1 MNYLLRSVLFFLLIA
16 APFGLWAQ
24 QKFGEFTI
32 DLAIKNHRIVIDSA
46 KFDPKGLTYPVGT
59 KDVLLKFIQES
70 FDQLDVQMRSASNSG
85 CTRSGIVDFDEL
97 SRTYTKITAQDTSG
111 AAAAEL
117 YGADFADDITFDFTN
132 YLFEIL
138 GKCFWEGSPIIIN
151 TDNYNALNYMK
162 LSFPL
167 SIRPPVDLG
176 KMLIVWDQRDTLSRN
191 QTKQILK
198 GLDHTLWFK
207 KAILSKIERHY
218 FLLNN
223 ILDYTIGDT
232 SILVLPNKIARVLV
246 STDQPEQVDQIYYNL
261 LPTNLF
267 RRYLKTPKSA
277 LTIGDS
283 LSSRPKFNFD
293 LMKQGGLAQGLLPV
307 FETDIFQW
315 HQLQLNKLSYSLK
328 VDATPSTVFK
338 QQDERAHL
346 EQYIDVI
353 ADKIEGAQ
361 AKDSSNVK
369 VAMPMPNTDG
379 VMGAPGQFNPQ
390 NGMGHQ
396 TPMEPSERKN
406 PGLRRNYL
414 GLGFGYYIQDAFQV
428 NGIYQRLMK
437 NSSTLSAKFGYT
449 FNEQGTVNGG
459 LFVSAN
465 YFQDYV
471 FFNTLKKRMS
481 IQLTA
486 NSLFSGNRVFEG
498 ESYKERRNGGKIL
511 SELEWFK
518 NLNGNQLLSRLSF
531 TAQEVSLSRNLVVD
545 KSSTS
550 ISYLELD
557 VVHNYFKN
565 RAQTSTRLLIEPNF
579 KLGWTSAN
587 GGKTVNMYTISNLQ
601 LRFRQ
606 DLPKGFVLSLAGQSE
621 YDSPK
626 TPFFEQ
632 FALQNSLNRGFK
644 EDAAI
649 GRFNWTLQPEFWT
662 PVPQLGAKWGKINQ
676 FLSQNIRF
684 AVFTDISYIDKVW
697 ASNGGKRATWYSPG
711 LGIRYLKSPTQINL
725 DWAYGITDPSLSSP
739 RGQFSINLIVNGPL

>member
-1 MNYLLRSVLFFLLIA
+1 MNCLFRSVLFFLFSV

-24 QKFGEFTI
+24 QTFGKLTI
-32 DLAIKNHRIVIDSA
+32 HLGIKNHRIVIDSA
-46 KFDPKGLTYPVGT
+46 TFEDQKLAYPPDTKEVLT
-59 KDVLLKFIQES
+59 KFIQES
-70 FDQLDVQMRSASNSG
+70 FDQLDVQMKSNSSSG
-85 CTRSGIVDFDEL
+85 CLNSGIVDFSEL
-97 SRTYTKITAQDTSG
+97 SRTYSQITALDTSG
-111 AAAAEL
+111 TVAAQL
-117 YGADFADDITFDFTN
+117 YGADSGDDIAFDFTN
-132 YLFEIL
+132 YLFEAL
-138 GKCFWEGSPIIIN
+138 GKCFWEGSPIIAN
-151 TDNYNALNYMK
+151 TDDYDALNYMK

-167 SIRPPVDLG
+167 DIRPPIDLD
-176 KMLIVWDQRDTLSRN
+176 KMLIVWDQKDTLSRN
-191 QTKQILK
+191 QTKQILN
-198 GLDHTLWFK
+198 GLDRKLWFK
-207 KAILSKIERHY
+207 KAILTKIERHY

-223 ILDYTIGDT
+223 ILDYTIGDDL
-232 SILVLPNKIARVLV
+232 ILVLPNKIARVQV
-246 STDQPEQVDQIYYNL
+246 STDRVEQVDQVFYNL
-261 LPTNLF
+261 LPTKLF
-267 RRYLKTPKSA
+267 RQYLKTPRSN

-293 LMKQGGLAQGLLPV
+293 LMKQGGLALGQLPV

-328 VDATPSTVFK
+328 VEATPSTVF
-338 QQDERAHL
+338 QRQDEQAHL
-346 EQYIDVI
+346 EQYVDVI
-353 ADKIEGAQ
+353 AEKLADAQ
-361 AKDSSNVK
+361 AKDSSNIK
-369 VAMPMPNTDG
+369 AAMPTPNEDG
-379 VMGAPGQFNPQ
+379 VLGAPGQFNPQ

-396 TPMEPSERKN
+396 TPMEPSERKKT
-406 PGLRRNYL
+406 GLRRNYL

-428 NGIYQRLMK
+428 NGIFQRLMK
-437 NSSTLSAKFGYT
+437 NGSTLSAKFGYT

-471 FFNTLKKRMS
+471 LFNTLKKRMS

-531 TAQEVSLSRNLVVD
+531 TAQEVSLSRSLDVD

-550 ISYLELD
+550 ISYLEFDLI
-557 VVHNYFKN
+557 HNYFKN
-565 RAQTSTRLLIEPNF
+565 RAQTSTRLMIEPNF
-579 KLGWTSAN
+579 KLGWTSAD
-587 GGKTVNMYTISNLQ
+587 GGKSVDLYTISNLQ
-601 LRFRQ
+601 FRFRQ
-606 DLPKGFVLSLAGQSE
+606 DLAKGFVFSLAGQSE

-684 AVFTDISYIDKVW
+684 AVFTDISYIDKIW
-697 ASNGGKRATWYSPG
+697 AGNGDKKATWYSPG
-711 LGIRYLKSPTQINL
+711 VGIRYLKSPTQINL
-725 DWAYGITDPSLSSP
+725 DWAYGFTEPLQMSAK
-739 RGQFSINLIVNGPL
+739 GQFSINLIVNGPL